1 MKDLKQ
7 TFGDLG
13 TDAGLKKL
21 DEFLSDRAYLANR
34 SFEPTTVDVNA
45 FKMIGNELKLEKFE
59 NVARWWR
66 NIKSYKDNFDKM
78 REGKL

>member
-7 TFGDLG
+7 KFGDLG

-21 DEFLSDRAYLANR
+21 DEFLSDRSYLANR

-45 FKMIGNELKLEKFE
+45 FKMIENELKLENFE

-66 NIKSYKDNFDKM
+66 NIKSYKGNFDKM